1 MYTSYE
7 AKRIRLLVGILY
19 VVQPPMLLGVK
30 YKAMLHMYV
39 QYCGREGGQILLSKL
54 GHSSLNPTTIFFC
67 TISHPTSWWTY
78 LFYYILCISDADN
91 QDKKWICAVG
101 KFNELR
107 PYEYGHNCIR
117 ALRNIS
123 QFVRIQY
130 T

>member
-1 MYTSYE
+1 MYTYYE

-19 VVQPPMLLGVK
+19 VVQPPMLLGAK
-30 YKAMLHMYV
+30 YKAMLHCMYSTV
-39 QYCGREGGQILLSKL
+39 EGRGSNFALETWSFIVESN
-54 GHSSLNPTTIFFC
+54 HDFFLYNFPPYQLMNV
-67 TISHPTSWWTY
+67 S
-78 LFYYILCISDADN
+78 FYYILCISDADN

-101 KFNELR
+101 KFNELC
-107 PYEYGHNCIR
+107 PYKYGHNCIR